1 LCIRDT
7 PKPPPPGVAT
17 LQTAVGLIVGTV
29 GSTLTELSKA
39 TTYCQS
45 EMKKVTI
52 TKPTQ
57 TQLQKCV
64 TAYQTGGTKAVD
76 QVIRNLLSLLGL
88 LGVLGT
94 GILGG

>member
-1 LCIRDT
+1 M
-7 PKPPPPGVAT
+7 
-17 LQTAVGLIVGTV
+17 IVGTV
-29 GSTLTELSKA
+29 GSTVTELSKA
-39 TTYCQS
+39 TTYCQA

-57 TQLQKCV
+57 DQLQKCV

-94 GILGG
+94 GILGS